1 MLQGPLAHPSLHT
14 SPKSE
19 PCMCFHLKEAH
30 VQLPWRPS
38 MASRGSRGLYEE
50 LLGLFHTPALT
61 ALLTW
66 SPGIDHRT
74 QPLSGQQGRESVL
87 LSEPTA
93 SATHWPCP
101 PHLGHAYPRP
111 AQSPPSQSFQGSGQ
125 TLAGT
130 VCLCDHISCRAPVAP
145 LID

>member
-1 MLQGPLAHPSLHT
+1 MLQCPLAHPSLHT

-101 PHLGHAYPRP
+101 PHLGHAYPP
-111 AQSPPSQSFQGSGQ
+111 GLPKAHPPSPSKFQGKLWQ
-125 TLAGT
+125 
-130 VCLCDHISCRAPVAP
+130 VLCVYVITSAVEP
-145 LID
+145 LLPHL